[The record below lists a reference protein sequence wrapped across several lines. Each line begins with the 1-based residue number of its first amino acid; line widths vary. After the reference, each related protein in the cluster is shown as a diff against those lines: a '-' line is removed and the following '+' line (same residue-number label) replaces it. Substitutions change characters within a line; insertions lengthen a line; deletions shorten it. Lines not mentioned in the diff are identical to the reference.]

1 MLDVAETTEKRFK
14 ITYCQSCGYRDRAV
28 KLSDQLEK
36 DTTDSV
42 LLVPFEGGVF
52 EVEDRG
58 QVLFSKNDLGRFP
71 EDNEVAAII
80 KNVQAGQTLSE
91 AQSNAAHEAGH
102 SGGVLDWIYS
112 LFRAPSQK

>member
-1 MLDVAETTEKRFK
+1 MAETTDKRFK

-28 KLSDQLEK
+28 KLSDQLEQQLQ
-36 DTTDSV
+36 DSV
-42 LLVPFEGGVF
+42 LLVPSEGGVF
-52 EVEDRG
+52 EVEDKG
-58 QVLFSKNDLGRFP
+58 QLVFSKTDCGRFP
-71 EDNEVAAII
+71 EDNEVVTII
-80 KNVQAGQTLSE
+80 KNVQAGQTLTE